1 MDAINVLGALNRGEQ
16 AGRQRALDTRKFELD
31 EIRAKKAIETQDLQN
46 KKLDFEL
53 NSAKEQDKM
62 EGSFMPLSKM
72 MPGYKE
78 NPELVGLWKNK
89 ALQGGFKDHIK
100 EEGDEIF
107 VTGKA
112 MKYVM
117 GLYKEGS
124 KTREEMAT
132 SSMKARQSDNQA
144 MLNKIGKQLAEG
156 VDESGKKL
164 KPGTPEHQELQQ
176 KRAGYLQLSADLLTA
191 EKQMREEKVEKGKQV
206 GVTGSRSPVGGGKWI
221 IEKEDGSH
229 EVEGKPYNPSA
240 RYGDQ
245 NQSEITAATGRST
258 TTFQMPK
265 PPSDDISD
273 TYKLRLKEYGQKQM
287 ESWGWPDLKSFEK
300 DKANL
305 KESGKE
311 KALSPKELADKLRKE
326 TK

>member
-16 AGRQRALDTRKFELD
+16 AGRQRALDTRKFEID
-31 EIRAKKAIETQDLQN
+31 EMRAKKAIETQDLQN

-144 MLNKIGKQLAEG
+144 MLNKIGKQLA
-156 VDESGKKL
+156 
-164 KPGTPEHQELQQ
+164 
-176 KRAGYLQLSADLLTA
+176 DLHTA
-191 EKQMREEKVEKGKQV
+191 EKQMKEEKIEKGKQV

>member
-191 EKQMREEKVEKGKQV
+191 EKQMKEEKEESAEQWGETKDKIPIMQTKSGDTYIMQ
-206 GVTGSRSPVGGGKWI
+206 GGRKI
-221 IEKEDGSH
+221 RH
-229 EVEGKPYNPSA
+229 ELGPTDRNLKKDLA
-240 RYGDQ
+240 KM
-245 NQSEITAATGRST
+245 NQTNINVST
-258 TTFQMPK
+258 PK
-265 PPSDDISD
+265 PPSDDIAD
-273 TYKLRLKEYGQKQM
+273 VYDMRLKRYGQKQM